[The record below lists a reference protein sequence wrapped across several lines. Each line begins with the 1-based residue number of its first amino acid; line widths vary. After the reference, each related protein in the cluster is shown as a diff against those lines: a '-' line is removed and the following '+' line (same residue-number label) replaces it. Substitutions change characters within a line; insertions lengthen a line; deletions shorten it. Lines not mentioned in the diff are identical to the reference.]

1 MSDFHQFMP
10 SMPVG
15 AQERARLNVLQ
26 MVQTLESATVPAER
40 AELAAVVA
48 GEVAKY
54 ENAKT
59 YGLYPMLRHVP
70 GSEAAVE
77 RAEEA
82 QGTVR
87 LALVEMHHKTRH
99 VKPINAHVDDPD
111 GFEQSVGKLIESI
124 HVHMNQEDQEL
135 LVVEEQLDPREI
147 SELADHFDKALAHP
161 STLPEPPHNPI
172 RRMIAEWGESLEHA
186 FSDESTRWHPAA
198 ERLTEVDGV
207 QEARDTALGE

>member
-1 MSDFHQFMP
+1 M
-10 SMPVG
+10 
-15 AQERARLNVLQ
+15 
-26 MVQTLESATVPAER
+26 
-40 AELAAVVA
+40 VA
-48 GEVAKY
+48 GEVARY

-99 VKPINAHVDDPD
+99 MKPINGHIDDPD

-124 HVHMNQEDQEL
+124 YVHMNQEDQEL

-147 SELADHFDKALAHP
+147 SELAEHFDKALAHP
-161 STLPEPPHNPI
+161 STLPEPPHHPI
-172 RRMIAEWGESLEHA
+172 RRMIAEWGESVEQA
-186 FSDESTRWHPAA
+186 FSDESTRCHRAA
-198 ERLTEVDGV
+198 DRLGEVDGV
-207 QEARDTALGE
+207 QESRDPAVGE